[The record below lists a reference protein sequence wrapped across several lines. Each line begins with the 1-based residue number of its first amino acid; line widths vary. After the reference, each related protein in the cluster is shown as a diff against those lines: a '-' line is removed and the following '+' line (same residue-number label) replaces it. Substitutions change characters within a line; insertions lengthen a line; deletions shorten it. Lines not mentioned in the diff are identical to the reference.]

1 MNSQSDINLLLRYFE
16 SLARSQDLMLRC
28 SPTFKPHALT
38 KKTLRIQ
45 ALQVFLVIAPQI
57 KAAIDNPRIF
67 QVVRQSFFDR
77 STDDYGNLRR
87 SIGGVIEFIDGIDI
101 LCRRLSADII
111 FEYAIFYFLGS
122 NPTDFTLLQ
131 IRDLFIEGKY
141 AMQAARPDQAAAF
154 EPYVEEGM
162 KRYID
167 VEKLYY
173 DRRPQE
179 DLDMYMKS
187 LVPFESIH

>member
-1 MNSQSDINLLLRYFE
+1 MNSQSDINLLIRYFE

-28 SPTFKPHALT
+28 SPSFNVDALT
-38 KKTLRIQ
+38 RKTLRIQ

-77 STDDYGNLRR
+77 ATDDYGNLRR

-101 LCRRLSADII
+101 LCRRISADII

-122 NPTDFTLLQ
+122 NPTDLTLLQ
-131 IRDLFIEGKY
+131 IRDLFIEGKH
-141 AMQAARPDQAAAF
+141 AMQKARPDQAAAF

-167 VEKLYY
+167 VERLYY

-187 LVPFESIH
+187 LIPLDSIH